1 VCVKAENQPEKQ
13 IPKTNTQKLKRFK
26 RKIFLKKTPKI
37 IPIKSQDPED
47 LREKRTK
54 KKKKKTQKI
63 QTIKRET
70 EKKIPK
76 INTKKILTVRRLRE
90 K

>member
-26 RKIFLKKTPKI
+26 RKIFIKKTPKI

-54 KKKKKTQKI
+54 KKTQKI

-70 EKKIPK
+70 EKKKNFQKSIS
-76 INTKKILTVRRLRE
+76 KKS
-90 K
+90 